1 MLIKK
6 YVYHLHS
13 RDAAAPSLA
22 SAWQLLFMRC
32 LLNFHFL
39 NEISATRG
47 RRRGRGLVWMG
58 VPLHPKVNAGDSS
71 LSSFH
76 FAVFFF
82 TVVVAVAAV
91 AAVLSAHVAG
101 SC

>member
-47 RRRGRGLVWMG
+47 RRRGWEGTRGVTGLDGRATSPQSQRWR
-58 VPLHPKVNAGDSS
+58 L
-71 LSSFH
+71 
-76 FAVFFF
+76 
-82 TVVVAVAAV
+82 
-91 AAVLSAHVAG
+91 
-101 SC
+101 